1 MGRRR
6 SKLGIDYV
14 GGLREES
21 TPFGGTGL
29 LVELYRESG
38 VSGVAEGVLPRK
50 RSPKGLSEGQMVEAL
65 VLLSAVGGECVED
78 MRRLREDEGL
88 AALTG

>member
-6 SKLGIDYV
+6 SNLGIDYA
-14 GGLREES
+14 GGLKEKS
-21 TPFGGTGL
+21 TAFAGAGL

-38 VSGVAEGVLPRK
+38 VSTVAERALPQK
-50 RSPKGLSEGQMVEAL
+50 GSPKGLRQWQMVETF
-65 VLLSAVGGECVED
+65 VLLSALGGECLDD

-88 AALTG
+88 SALL